1 LRKLPPDLLR
11 VSGGDEKVLKQAKE
25 TCASEALEIATY
37 DVLERLA
44 IGVDDRHTA
53 ELAAS
58 IRGDE
63 QRMLERI
70 LRELPNL
77 TAAVVAANIEE
88 QTAYQ
93 IRRIGAADS
102 APEGPDQVR
111 QEGAG
116 S

>member
-1 LRKLPPDLLR
+1 M
-11 VSGGDEKVLKQAKE
+11 LKQAKE

-58 IRGDE
+58 IRDDE

-70 LRELPNL
+70 CASCP
-77 TAAVVAANIEE
+77 
-88 QTAYQ
+88 
-93 IRRIGAADS
+93 S
-102 APEGPDQVR
+102 
-111 QEGAG
+111 
-116 S
+116 